1 MPNRRKNTMDVRAV
15 LVLLRAG
22 LSDRQVAKDL
32 GVVRVTVK
40 RYREWADDEGLL
52 VGALPPLDQLHPLME
67 KTLPV
72 SKPPQNRSSV
82 EVYGPLVEKL
92 IADEVEIA
100 AIWERLKERGFT
112 GSYSSVYRFVRRLKP
127 LLPDVTVRVERPA
140 GEEAQVDFGYGGRM
154 IDPDTGQW
162 RRTWAFVMTLSF
174 SRLTGVKHL
183 SGLATIVSPV
193 LLMVFV
199 PLR

>member
-154 IDPDTGQW
+154 IDP
-162 RRTWAFVMTLSF
+162 
-174 SRLTGVKHL
+174 
-183 SGLATIVSPV
+183 
-193 LLMVFV
+193 
-199 PLR
+199 